1 MAPVIRPRTDE
12 DLPGVADLL
21 VATHHSDAYPV
32 ILLADMEAW
41 AAGSGVIESWVAVES
56 DGGSGGGTGER
67 VVGHVALAEAEPG
80 DAATLQWL
88 DATEVPVHR
97 LGVVR
102 RLVVH
107 RDAHGAGLGAALLA
121 QAVDAAHARGL
132 WPVLDMADNLDAAS
146 RLYER
151 AGFERIGA
159 YDLDL
164 TEFLRPGDDGYER
177 DGVLTHRLHVLTW
190 IGPGDPG

>member
-1 MAPVIRPRTDE
+1 MALPIRPRTAD
-12 DLPGVADLL
+12 DLPGVAALL

-32 ILLADMEAW
+32 ILLTDMEAW
-41 AAGSGVIESWVAVES
+41 AAGAGVIESWVATEP
-56 DGGSGGGTGER
+56 GGDR
-67 VVGHVALAEAEPG
+67 VLGHVALADAEPG

-88 DATEVPVHR
+88 AATGRPVDE

-107 RDAHGAGLGAALLA
+107 EDAHRTGTGAALLA
-121 QAVDAAHARGL
+121 GAVRAAHERGL
-132 WPVLDMADNLDAAS
+132 RPVLDMADHLVAAG

-164 TEFLRPGDDGYER
+164 TEHLRPGDTGYER
-177 DGVLTHRLHVLTW
+177 DGVLTHHLHVLTW
-190 IGPGDPG
+190 IGPEPPSPG